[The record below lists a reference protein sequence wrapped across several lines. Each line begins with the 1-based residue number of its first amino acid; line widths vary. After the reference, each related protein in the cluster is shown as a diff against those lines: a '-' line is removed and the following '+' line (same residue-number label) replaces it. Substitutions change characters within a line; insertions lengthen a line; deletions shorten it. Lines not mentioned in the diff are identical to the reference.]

1 MVDAL
6 LLRVGEFLAT
16 SLVNTLGCHF
26 ARDVLSR
33 DKKRKIFFWEK
44 EELESASVW
53 LLQAS
58 PIRPN
63 RV

>member
-6 LLRVGEFLAT
+6 LLRVGELLAA
-16 SLVNTLGCHF
+16 SFMDTLGCHF
-26 ARDVLSR
+26 ARVVLSR
-33 DKKRKIFFWEK
+33 DKKGKILFWEE
-44 EELESASVW
+44 EELESASFG